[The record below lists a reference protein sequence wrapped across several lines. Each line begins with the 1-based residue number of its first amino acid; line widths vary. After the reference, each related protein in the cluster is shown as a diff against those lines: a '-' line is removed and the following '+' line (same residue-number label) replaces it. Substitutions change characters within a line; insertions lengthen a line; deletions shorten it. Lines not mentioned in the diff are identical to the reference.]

1 MNSQLIQAGKEPS
14 STHNNKSF
22 ERQNRPALRPTD
34 IPTDWSR
41 EHSFTPIPVEGS
53 PVDTDLPVCPT
64 L

>member
-1 MNSQLIQAGKEPS
+1 MNSQLVPDGKEPS
-14 STHNNKSF
+14 STYNNKNF
-22 ERQNRPALRPTD
+22 ERQNQLALRPAD

-41 EHSFTPIPVEGS
+41 EHSFAPIPVEGS